1 MSIEVIVPAGSA
13 PPLAPYS
20 PGIKAGGFIYVSGTL
35 AVGPNGETHVSGTLA
50 VGPNGE
56 TLAVGDARAQTRIVL
71 ESIKSVIEAAG
82 GTMKHVVFNQIFL
95 KDLADYTAMNEV
107 YREYFPENP
116 PARYCIKA
124 DLVRPEFL
132 VELATT
138 AYVGV

>member
-35 AVGPNGETHVSGTLA
+35 AI
-50 VGPNGE
+50 GPNGE
-56 TLAVGDARAQTRIVL
+56 TLAVGDATAQTRIVL

-95 KDLADYTAMNEV
+95 KDLADYTAMNAV
-107 YREYFPENP
+107 YKEYFPENP

-138 AYVGV
+138 AYVGA

>member
-20 PGIKAGGFIYVSGTL
+20 PGIKAGGFIYVSGML
-35 AVGPNGETHVSGTLA
+35 AI
-50 VGPNGE
+50 GPNGE
-56 TLAVGDARAQTRIVL
+56 TLAVGDATAQTRIVL

-95 KDLADYTAMNEV
+95 KDLADYTAMNAV
-107 YREYFPENP
+107 YKEYFPENP

-138 AYVGV
+138 AYVGA